1 MKYLSLQFSR
11 NVMDD
16 AKLAHFKHFIR
27 QKGVLDTL
35 RTYLDL
41 SDEFLR
47 RMRQA
52 DFLTNEQLDTIE
64 VFVCKLFP
72 AVPVKPL
79 VTS

>member
-1 MKYLSLQFSR
+1 MQFSR